1 MKTCFECSLRSK
13 LNFKP
18 SVSRLTATGTVFGAR
33 TFLTAFLCANHRAN
47 CRCFPHVINL
57 AVQAIYATLKDSSNA
72 DLQLLLGN
80 LPELTE
86 EVLQA
91 MPLPDGVTVEEYR
104 TALATDILGM
114 ARKLVTAC

>member
-1 MKTCFECSLRSK
+1 M
-13 LNFKP
+13 
-18 SVSRLTATGTVFGAR
+18 
-33 TFLTAFLCANHRAN
+33 
-47 CRCFPHVINL
+47 
-57 AVQAIYATLKDSSNA
+57 QAIYATLKDSSNA